1 MVAQSADKLQRNGE
15 KEIVRTTSLGGW
27 VGSEVNVCKK
37 LKLLWSANI
46 AVNNNFFLLP
56 VNRLVGGPLRSYAI
70 LAQGEAS
77 DLRGPRVNLRKFGFS
92 PTHP

>member
-37 LKLLWSANI
+37 LKLLYIYIDIFTIQVFSESRKKTLNEAKTSIQKVLGTVFGNI
-46 AVNNNFFLLP
+46 TF
-56 VNRLVGGPLRSYAI
+56 
-70 LAQGEAS
+70 
-77 DLRGPRVNLRKFGFS
+77 
-92 PTHP
+92 